1 MGLADDYRLP
11 KRYTDAY
18 HLLGDG
24 VAPPVV
30 RHLAQ
35 HIFEPLLEAA
45 AKHGAAA

>member
-1 MGLADDYRLP
+1 MGLADDYHLP
-11 KRYTDAY
+11 KRYTEAY

-35 HIFEPLLEAA
+35 RIFEPLLQATTQR
-45 AKHGAAA
+45 GAAA